1 MAKQLNVD
9 LRFNADV
16 QAAKRS
22 INQLAVELEKLAKPH
37 KIEGISSESLKAA
50 SKAAQEL
57 QGHLQNAVNVNTGKL
72 DLSKFS
78 QSLSR
83 SNTDIQS
90 LALNLSR
97 AGSQGQQAF
106 ASLVR
111 NINMADK
118 SMVGLGA
125 KMNDFATT
133 LKNTARWQISS
144 SILHG
149 FMGTISSALGYAERL
164 NTSLNNIRIVTG
176 QSVDQ
181 MAAFAEKANAAAKA
195 LSTTTTAYTDAA
207 LIYYQQ
213 GLTGKAVEERAEV
226 TLKLANVSRQ
236 SAETVSQQMTGIWNN
251 FYDGSE
257 SLEHYA
263 DVLTK
268 LGATTASSTQ
278 EIATGLEKFA
288 AVADTVGLSYE
299 HAAAALATIT
309 ATTRQSADIVGTAL
323 KTLFARIQDLEVG
336 KTLDDGTTLGKYS
349 QALAA
354 IGVQIKDANGEVRAM
369 DDILD
374 DMGSKWG
381 TLSKDMQIA
390 VAQTVAGTRQY
401 TQLLALMDNWDF
413 MQQNLA
419 TARGAEGEL
428 QKQAD
433 IYAESWEAAQKRV
446 RASAESIFSDL
457 LNDKFFIGANNALSG
472 MLNLIDNVIDGMGG
486 LKTIVLG
493 LGSIFLAKF
502 AKEIPAALQ
511 SVRANIDV
519 ITGEAAKNQQR
530 MYKSIESV
538 GQQMQRSPSAEAA
551 AQGRT
556 MELTSQMA
564 QKLQANLSSLSK
576 AEQAEAQNKIKQVQ
590 AAGDYA
596 AALGREIDLL
606 QQENNLIANRSFNTR
621 QGEDYLAQKEAQ
633 ATEVYAAQRDVTRAK
648 MYQSNVGQI
657 SGIHSDE
664 YKAAT
669 AEVEKM
675 EAALRKAYEAFRE
688 VAAAPEAFQKQVANF
703 ANAAE
708 ELSRLE
714 TLAKNAKNGFDELK
728 NSIAQTEESAATGER
743 SNKAIAE
750 DYKAQAE
757 SIQVFIEQL
766 QQASGAET
774 SFTEKTNAI
783 IEALSKFSGTEANAA
798 EILRNT
804 IDEVLALTE
813 SETDAKA
820 AIDAVTES
828 FLAQRKALSGN
839 MDQTDMAKIEANAR
853 QQGQLKAQQQMATPN
868 IDFKKF
874 AEHTKATSEAVS
886 KFASQLM
893 NLSMAINAVKQL
905 GSIWSNEDLTTGE
918 KITQSLSSISILLMS
933 VAPMIKALDVSLL
946 GEAAAAKVAAGATLT
961 FKETLV
967 GLATGPLAIIL
978 LIAAAVAL
986 IGTAVHDAAKQ
997 IHEASPEGQL
1007 EKAEQESQALTE
1019 ALEDAKSAADALASA
1034 FDAYNEVQN
1043 KLAGCVEGTR
1053 EWVAALQEA
1062 NAATATLLQ
1071 DYPELLDYVKTDS
1084 NGHTYVTQ
1092 EGMDIATQRRQDAVT
1107 AATIADTSGK
1117 QRVKDAQLVVDNQDL
1132 AKKMAGGDA
1141 DLREFIAHH
1150 MDEVA
1155 KIVANTDAKQVEN
1168 QLNDL
1173 FKHETGGRW
1182 GRVTADQINT
1192 AVKQQGLQ
1200 DELSQRVQASHLN
1213 DELAQ
1218 TTNRLNAQSALANNQ
1233 DIQNSKFKDDITN
1246 AIAQGMDQVQKEAAQ
1261 ERRKEF
1267 DKDAA
1272 REYLSNI
1279 KGVNLDNVSDLK
1291 IKGDSITYHD
1301 NEEDKDITVNKEVAI
1316 QGLAAADAL
1325 ANVATSASDLK
1336 GVFEHLDKLSRAD
1349 VEGARGAA
1357 AMLANGNLE
1366 SLNQRDAAQVFSDL
1380 GKSKQTPE
1388 HYLENIFGGAD
1399 ELTAAAE
1406 AAGYESGTDF
1416 AKAFLDEVQ
1425 SVNNAW
1431 SKIKI
1436 PEELQ
1441 DGNLLGLGAA
1451 KQLQETFDMI
1461 KTNVGSNGAASFI
1474 NEINQALQGLDAE
1487 EKAEALNRIA
1497 SIDFTSSDAMSQ
1509 MASIILE
1516 LGGNLDTTSMAWQHF
1531 IDMMQQ
1537 AGNCKPSFQD
1547 VINDLIN
1554 LRSALKDV
1562 DFGSVVDADTMAQI
1576 AQLSP
1581 ALQDAFIQ
1589 TEDGYAF
1596 LGDQKQLQDAMTE
1609 GLMRQAAAYQEAG
1622 NRAEEYKEKLAD
1634 SGLSNIFRDSLA
1646 DEESQ
1651 KYVFGGF
1658 DTTGDAKLKAIE
1670 MMQGVEGGSQI
1681 MQDALGSETM
1691 QNLQEVL
1698 STAEGID
1705 SVYSRINE
1713 HLQQGS
1719 ELLLDQ
1725 QEKLASQA
1733 TTVEQLNML
1742 SSMGVGDDVYAKQAG
1757 LLIGTAEDSSQA
1769 LSFLNDLTIG
1779 LENLPVGTIEALG
1792 EKFHNARDEAL
1803 ALKEAM
1809 ANGADADTLAELG
1822 DDLQNAISGANLADK
1837 YGMDASVVEDMVDSY
1852 EELYDSISDGSVLLE
1867 NNANSA
1873 QDAAERYIRLNQAVD
1888 DLVDNSDDYVDLLGE
1903 IAKSNKLAAGAARDS
1918 SKSMITASD
1927 GYKKFKTTLADL
1939 LDTSEDFVDMDLME
1953 KLDPKDIVA
1962 AANGSEEAIGR
1973 IRDAFIDLQGEA
1985 LDVDLSPL
1993 KEQLASMQ
2001 DGEAMDL
2008 TFTVDGDT
2016 EPLMQKLLDAA
2027 VQSGMTA
2034 AEIEDMFAGMGIDC
2048 DVTPLEGSLTEAQQ
2062 AAVDAGDAI
2071 VSNLGI
2077 EATDT
2082 SEEVQHEETEEMTG
2096 QTVVTTPTP
2105 ANFTAGAASINY
2117 TTSAVDT
2124 GEDGPKVMNATAN
2137 ITPVHAFIAGQTVPS
2152 VHVTPETE
2160 TVTSEKTTVAPG
2172 MMVSNA
2178 KKSAGGKVNKGGGG
2192 RGGGGRRGGGGGRRC
2207 FVAGTLVSLIKG
2219 YKPIEQ
2225 LKVGDTVLS
2234 YNEKC
2239 KKNEYSQVLQVMIHD
2254 TIELFYT
2261 VYIDDETI
2269 TATGTHPFYI
2279 IHNGIGDWIELQNVS
2294 IGDYVLYADGTI
2306 HEITDID
2313 IDIKAKRVYNLEV
2326 SGNHNY
2332 YVGINQILVHNKGG
2346 GRRRGGGGRAA
2357 RAMTSAQKAT
2367 TTTNDIERY
2376 HEVSKSLDSVQYR
2389 YSQLSKS
2396 RNRVFGSQYAKNL
2409 EKENKLLIEQL
2420 RIVKRYQLENRD
2432 WVNRDKDILVRGRQV
2447 QWTEKDVKGNENLR
2461 IAQRGGLAALAQYGN
2476 GAFINDN
2483 GKTINIKDIYKK
2495 FGNVDLSF
2503 TNEGLLTDAALKQ
2516 INNMTE
2522 AQSVEVANRIL
2533 DISGDGVIRNWYE
2546 IQEMLVK
2553 ELEKKQTEYNK
2564 KQLELRNYAD
2574 DSETGKALAI
2584 AAENELART
2593 EAEVTA
2599 MQDFINQLE
2608 ESISVLHEQAEAYQD
2623 LIDQMQELN
2632 LERLTYELEQREKLQ
2647 DKYTSMIELSISRL
2661 EDNYRKI
2668 PEIMRLYFQPWN
2680 SNKLNGT
2687 QTNSL
2692 YGLIRD
2698 MTFGNFGENG
2708 SIWKADDPLRKLWA
2722 LATSEKNTGIEV
2734 LAEAAKIISDPH
2746 ALLNVESILD
2756 SQNKDDKTAGIS
2768 AVQYMEVLDDLF
2780 SKYGDAAE
2788 QLIDLQKQ
2796 MPKYYKDALDG
2807 FLDDIEKIMSR
2818 MDHNR
2823 ETIEHYSNLM
2833 GLIGSNYNNSY
2844 MNRIIQNGDVK
2855 AVAVAD
2861 PSKIFK
2867 QNMDLLYKTN
2877 DQMLTHAIDAKK
2889 EEFAALKAELADW
2902 DAKYKDLVSRG
2913 MLDEADIV
2921 KRNMIEPLEEQ
2932 IMDVE
2937 NNVFELLEERLD
2949 KAKEHT
2955 ESNIKYIFDEL
2966 EDTLTTMT
2974 GSNASM
2980 GWDALSQAMGLA
2992 TDRAEEF
2999 LTPYQKAYEL
3009 SSMMRTVQA
3018 DMDKTDN
3025 QAAKTKLQNFTE
3037 RIKRM
3042 EREGELSRAELEI
3055 EKARYEQLLAQI
3067 ALEEAQNAK
3076 STVRL
3081 QRDSEGNYGYVYTAD
3096 KDAIDDATQKLDDT
3110 RANIYEITK
3119 KYYEESVQL
3128 TAQLAQEYQE
3138 ANQQLLEMRLNDE
3151 ISEAEYWERKDK
3163 LASLYNQRILDQREK
3178 FFLTQGI
3185 LHNEFSEA
3193 ENDIWAKDFAFLVDS
3208 TNTVDAR
3215 IGEFV
3220 TTAENEI
3227 TELDKIRQQV
3237 FDDTEFGLK
3246 DLQSN
3251 VQSLEQKDA
3260 DLATEIKQDLIPAM
3274 RNLLGDIKN
3283 QTAAWLEEYKAI
3295 ETVIDAYQAYQQ
3307 AITNYNEG
3315 MLLDYSGD
3323 TDYDKVLTNLLRSNG
3338 YNLDDPEVQKLLL
3351 ERKGWATQNNK
3362 QSNDDFLNDVLM
3374 NTDWSAMLGKYA
3386 FRLPGITNAANAD
3399 SALIDRFVE
3408 TRGKKLEAQGKT
3420 DDNSRET
3427 VVNAALKSAW
3437 GNNWSAIDSIS
3448 VGSNGK
3454 PATGLTVKE
3463 EAKQDVAKQAKN
3475 PGDYSQSLLDF
3486 FTWAAR
3492 EGVKAW
3498 DEKMILAFSE
3508 INPHLAAKIALR
3520 NEKITN
3526 SESEDI
3532 LKYMNTREFKD
3543 LLQQLGYYSANLDQD
3558 MGDISEALTFFI
3570 REINDYGGHV
3580 VDERALTEY
3589 PILDYLWGKRKLKIS
3604 KSNDPK
3610 VKQYAE
3616 ESFSDWLKEPGV
3628 KDKLI
3633 KKYDT
3638 GGFTGAWGPEGKFA
3652 LLHEKELVLNKKDT
3666 ENILDAVAMIRELSN
3681 AIDLRALSYAV
3692 GGGILSPSIGNNSQT
3707 IEQQVTIQA
3716 SFPNATD
3723 HNEIEQAFTTL
3734 INRATQYAGVPID

>member
-9 LRFNADV
+9 LRFNADT

-22 INQLAVELEKLAKPH
+22 INQLATELEKLSKPH

-125 KMNDFATT
+125 KMTDFATT

-251 FYDGSE
+251 FYDGSK
-257 SLEHYA
+257 SLESYA

-288 AVADTVGLSYE
+288 AIADTVGLSYE

-354 IGVQIKDANGEVRAM
+354 IGVQIKDANGEVRSM

-374 DMGSKWG
+374 DMGSKWD

-401 TQLLALMDNWDF
+401 TQLMALMDNWDF

-428 QKQAD
+428 QRQAD
-433 IYAESWEAAQKRV
+433 VYAESWEAAQKRV
-446 RASAESIFSDL
+446 RASAESLYSDL
-457 LNDKFFIGANNALSG
+457 LNDKFFIGMNNGLAG
-472 MLNLIDNVIDGMGG
+472 FLNLIDNVIDGFGG
-486 LKTIVLG
+486 LKTIIMGV
-493 LGSIFLAKF
+493 GSIFMAKF
-502 AKEIPAALQ
+502 AKEIPTALQ
-511 SVRANIDV
+511 NLRTNLDV
-519 ITGEAAKNQQR
+519 ITGQAAKNQQQ

-538 GQQMQRSPSAEAA
+538 GQQMMRSPSAETA

-556 MELTSQMA
+556 MELTAKMSA
-564 QKLQANLSSLSK
+564 QLQANLSSLSK
-576 AEQAEAQNKIKQVQ
+576 AEQAEAQSKIKQVQ
-590 AAGDYA
+590 AAGEYA
-596 AALGREIDLL
+596 AALGKEIDLL
-606 QQENNLIANRSFNTR
+606 QQENNLVANQSFLKRSGQDNA
-621 QGEDYLAQKEAQ
+621 LLKEAQ
-633 ATEVYAAQRDVTRAK
+633 ATEVHAAQREVIQAK
-648 MYQSNVGQI
+648 MRQSYAGKT
-657 SGIHSDE
+657 SGINSEE
-664 YKAAT
+664 YKTAT
-669 AEVEKM
+669 AEVEKY
-675 EAALRKAYEAFRE
+675 EAALRKAYDAYRQ
-688 VAAAPEAFQKQVANF
+688 VAAAPDVFQKQANNF
-703 ANAAE
+703 AKATQEVSRLQEKANQAKAGFE
-708 ELSRLE
+708 ELKTAITATSESQQSGSR
-714 TLAKNAKNGFDELK
+714 TGTAV
-728 NSIAQTEESAATGER
+728 AA
-743 SNKAIAE
+743 

-757 SIQVFIEQL
+757 SIKVFTEYL
-766 QQASGAET
+766 QEASGAGT
-774 SFTEKTNAI
+774 QFTEKTSLITEKLADFTG
-783 IEALSKFSGTEANAA
+783 KEANAA
-798 EILRNT
+798 EILRSF
-804 IDEVLALTE
+804 IDEILALTE
-813 SETDAKA
+813 TEADVTN
-820 AIDAVTES
+820 AIDKATEAM
-828 FLAQRKALSGN
+828 LRQRNALSKK
-839 MDQTDMAKIEANAR
+839 MDTKDVQKIEDNAR
-853 QQGQLKAQQQMATPN
+853 HQGQLKAQQEMAAPTV
-868 IDFKKF
+868 DFNKF
-874 AEHTKATSEAVS
+874 AQHTQKMGESVG
-886 KFASQLM
+886 KFAGQLM
-893 NLSMAINAVKQL
+893 NLGMAISSIKQL
-905 GSIWSNEDLTTGE
+905 GSIWSNEDLSMGE
-918 KITQSLSSISILLMS
+918 KLTQSISSVSIVLMS
-933 VAPMIKALDVSLL
+933 ASAMMKAFDISLL
-946 GEAAAAKVAAGATLT
+946 GAAASAKVAAGATLT
-961 FKETLV
+961 FGETLA
-967 GLATGPLAIIL
+967 GLAAGPLGIL
-978 LIAAAVAL
+978 LLAVAGIAL
-986 IGTAVHDAAKQ
+986 IGTAIKEASKA

-1007 EKAEQESQALTE
+1007 EKAEEQSQALSD
-1019 ALEDAKSAADALASA
+1019 ALSDAKSAADALASA

-1053 EWVAALQEA
+1053 EWAAALQEA
-1062 NAATATLLQ
+1062 NAATAALLQ

-1173 FKHETGGRW
+1173 FKRETGGRW

-1279 KGVNLDNVSDLK
+1279 KGVNLDNVSGLK

-1325 ANVATSASDLK
+1325 SNVASSASDLK
-1336 GVFEHLDKLSRAD
+1336 AAFEHLDKLSRAD

-1357 AMLANGNLE
+1357 AMLANGNME
-1366 SLNQRDAAQVFSDL
+1366 SLNQRDAAQMMSDL
-1380 GKSKQTPE
+1380 AKAGQTPT
-1388 HYLENIFGGAD
+1388 HYLENLFGGED
-1399 ELTAAAE
+1399 ELLAAAK
-1406 AAGYESGTDF
+1406 AAGYDS
-1416 AKAFLDEVQ
+1416 AKEFVDAFTEEAQ
-1425 SVNNAW
+1425 NINKAW
-1431 SKIKI
+1431 QNIKI
-1436 PEELQ
+1436 PEGLQ

-1451 KQLQETFDMI
+1451 KQLQETFEMI
-1461 KTNVGSNGAASFI
+1461 KTNVGSNSAADFI
-1474 NEINQALQGLDAE
+1474 NQINDALSDLDPE
-1487 EKAEALNRIA
+1487 TKAEALNRIA

-1516 LGGNLDTTSMAWQHF
+1516 LGGNLDATSMAWQHF

-1554 LRSALKDV
+1554 LRSVLKDV

-1589 TEDGYAF
+1589 TADGYAF

-1622 NRAEEYKEKLAD
+1622 QRAENYKQQLED
-1634 SGLSNIFRDSLA
+1634 SGLGNIFRDSLA
-1646 DEESQ
+1646 SEES
-1651 KYVFGGF
+1651 KDTMWGGVNS
-1658 DTTGDAKLKAIE
+1658 TGDAKIKAIE
-1670 MMQGVEGGSQI
+1670 MMQGVEGGQ
-1681 MQDALGSETM
+1681 QVLEDALGPETVA
-1691 QNLQEVL
+1691 NLQEVL
-1698 STAEGID
+1698 STAEGVD

-1713 HLQQGS
+1713 HLNTGS
-1719 ELLLDQ
+1719 ELLQDQ

-1742 SSMGVGDDVYAKQAG
+1742 SSMGVGDDIYAKQAG

-1809 ANGADADTLAELG
+1809 SSGADADTLANLG

-1852 EELYDSISDGSVLLE
+1852 QDLYDSISDGTVLLE

-1873 QDAAERYIRLNQAVD
+1873 QDAAERYIRLNNAVD
-1888 DLVDNSDDYVDLLGE
+1888 DLVDNSDDYVDVLDE

-1918 SKSMITASD
+1918 SKSMISASD
-1927 GYKKFKTTLADL
+1927 GYKRFKTTLADL

-1953 KLDPKDIVA
+1953 KLDPKDIA
-1962 AANGSEEAIGR
+1962 AAASGSEEAIGR

-2105 ANFTAGAASINY
+2105 ANFTASAASINY
-2117 TTSAVDT
+2117 STSAVDT

-2207 FVAGTLVSLIKG
+2207 FVAGTLVSTLYG
-2219 YKPIEQ
+2219 YVPIEQ
-2225 LKVGDTVLS
+2225 LRVGDTVLS
-2234 YNEKC
+2234 YNEKLQ
-2239 KKNEYSQVLQVMIHD
+2239 KNEYSQVLQIMIHD

-2261 VYIDDETI
+2261 LHIEDEII
-2269 TATGTHPFYI
+2269 TSTGTHPFYI
-2279 IHNGIGDWIELQNVS
+2279 IRNGYGDWIEVQDVNVN
-2294 IGDYVLYADGTI
+2294 DLVMFADGTLHKI
-2306 HEITDID
+2306 IDID
-2313 IDIKAKRVYNLEV
+2313 IDIKATRVYNLEV

-2332 YVGINQILVHNKGG
+2332 YVGTNQILVHNKGG
-2346 GRRRGGGGRAA
+2346 GRRRGGGGGGRTMTAA
-2357 RAMTSAQKAT
+2357 QSAQTA
-2367 TTTNDIERY
+2367 NDIERY
-2376 HEVSKSLDSVQYR
+2376 HVV
-2389 YSQLSKS
+2389 
-2396 RNRVFGSQYAKNL
+2396 G
-2409 EKENKLLIEQL
+2409 
-2420 RIVKRYQLENRD
+2420 
-2432 WVNRDKDILVRGRQV
+2432 
-2447 QWTEKDVKGNENLR
+2447 
-2461 IAQRGGLAALAQYGN
+2461 
-2476 GAFINDN
+2476 
-2483 GKTINIKDIYKK
+2483 
-2495 FGNVDLSF
+2495 
-2503 TNEGLLTDAALKQ
+2503 
-2516 INNMTE
+2516 
-2522 AQSVEVANRIL
+2522 
-2533 DISGDGVIRNWYE
+2533 
-2546 IQEMLVK
+2546 
-2553 ELEKKQTEYNK
+2553 
-2564 KQLELRNYAD
+2564 KQLESVSHGYNLLEKARN
-2574 DSETGKALAI
+2574 
-2584 AAENELART
+2584 R
-2593 EAEVTA
+2593 
-2599 MQDFINQLE
+2599 
-2608 ESISVLHEQAEAYQD
+2608 
-2623 LIDQMQELN
+2623 
-2632 LERLTYELEQREKLQ
+2632 
-2647 DKYTSMIELSISRL
+2647 
-2661 EDNYRKI
+2661 
-2668 PEIMRLYFQPWN
+2668 
-2680 SNKLNGT
+2680 
-2687 QTNSL
+2687 
-2692 YGLIRD
+2692 
-2698 MTFGNFGENG
+2698 TFGAQ
-2708 SIWKADDPLRKLWA
+2708 SIKNLKEEIKLMQK
-2722 LATSEKNTGIEV
+2722 E
-2734 LAEAAKIISDPH
+2734 
-2746 ALLNVESILD
+2746 
-2756 SQNKDDKTAGIS
+2756 
-2768 AVQYMEVLDDLF
+2768 
-2780 SKYGDAAE
+2780 
-2788 QLIDLQKQ
+2788 IDLQKQ
-2796 MPKYYKDALDG
+2796 YYQENRRYINSDKFNLVLGTQKQWTEQIDAAGNTRVKSGYTGGLVDLIAFASRQYKTGNAASQGSSKFKEFYNILTKNLSASLVQQISADASSSGYISDATGQKLKTYLQTHEDEMFNIANSILGYKDNSGVALNWKELQEEYLAELNRAEADYNARILTYQGASDTEENKWEVKQLEQAKERVQTERDEFQTLIDQLEESVALQKEIQEQYEDFIDSLQEINLALVREFTEQRQTYLDHMRTITDQTMSKIEDDFTKIPELMAMYYDKDNPNSIWSSIEREGSLWYSDWMQAKELLNKNVFDGSGHLTWVSTSDKVLDRNGNEIDLEKLGYGDTTNLGISDRIYMESLAEYFEKYSDKISELIDLDKQIGTYYLSALQGAAEYMNKLFSRLDRTLELNDHYKNLIGLMGKNFASGNGMYDYQKYMDKYYDTQSKLLKSNMAAEQKRYAMLKDQYNQVKEEYNSANDSYKVALDQYNQLQSEQNKIA
-2807 FLDDIEKIMSR
+2807 LDAAEAR
-2818 MDHNR
+2818 
-2823 ETIEHYSNLM
+2823 
-2833 GLIGSNYNNSY
+2833 
-2844 MNRIIQNGDVK
+2844 
-2855 AVAVAD
+2855 
-2861 PSKIFK
+2861 
-2867 QNMDLLYKTN
+2867 
-2877 DQMLTHAIDAKK
+2877 KK
-2889 EEFAALKAELADW
+2889 DYE
-2902 DAKYKDLVSRG
+2902 
-2913 MLDEADIV
+2913 
-2921 KRNMIEPLEEQ
+2921 NMIFDLEEQ
-2932 IMDVE
+2932 VNESQDRIFE
-2937 NNVFELLEERLD
+2937 NAAAQIENAQEQCEAAIEEIFR
-2949 KAKEHT
+2949 KAEN
-2955 ESNIKYIFDEL
+2955 SDI
-2966 EDTLTTMT
+2966 LTN
-2974 GSNASM
+2974 GL
-2980 GWDALSQAMGLA
+2980 GWDALSTSIDLA
-2992 TDRAEEF
+2992 TQHADNYLTKYRQMYETTTF
-2999 LTPYQKAYEL
+2999 LNKIQT
-3009 SSMMRTVQA
+3009 
-3018 DMDKTDN
+3018 DMDKTTN
-3025 QAAKTKLQNFTE
+3025 QAAKTKLQDFSKLIENMQ
-3037 RIKRM
+3037 KQ
-3042 EREGELSRAELEI
+3042 GELSVWELETA
-3055 EKARYEQLLAQI
+3055 KARYEQLKAQI
-3067 ALEEAQNAK
+3067 ALEEAQDAK
-3076 STVRL
+3076 AIVRL

-3096 KDAIDDATQKLDDT
+3096 QDSIDEAKQNLLDATN
-3110 RANIYEITK
+3110 NIYELEEGYKDEAIQAIANLESEWFAATQSLVDM
-3119 KYYEESVQL
+3119 YYNGEIDHEEYSKRLADINEHYHQL
-3128 TAQLAQEYQE
+3128 
-3138 ANQQLLEMRLNDE
+3138 
-3151 ISEAEYWERKDK
+3151 
-3163 LASLYNQRILDQREK
+3163 ILDQQAK
-3178 FFLTQGI
+3178 FNFSSEI
-3185 LHNEFSEA
+3185 LDNEFNEGRMDTWSGTY
-3193 ENDIWAKDFAFLVDS
+3193 NFLVDNIKNAGELIRQTATDSEIRIKALDAVREEIFNNTDLGMQNLDQTLNDLIS
-3208 TNTVDAR
+3208 TN
-3215 IGEFV
+3215 
-3220 TTAENEI
+3220 
-3227 TELDKIRQQV
+3227 
-3237 FDDTEFGLK
+3237 
-3246 DLQSN
+3246 
-3251 VQSLEQKDA
+3251 A
-3260 DLATEIKQDLIPAM
+3260 DYAKEIKEDVIPAM
-3274 RNLLGDIKN
+3274 KDLLQRTLD
-3283 QTAAWLEEYKAI
+3283 QTKAI
-3295 ETVIDAYQAYQQ
+3295 ENQREQLKELIAEYEKYQKW
-3307 AITNYNEG
+3307 ITNKENFMTTKYDENINYASDILE
-3315 MLLDYSGD
+3315 LLQA
-3323 TDYDKVLTNLLRSNG
+3323 NG
-3338 YNLDDPEVQKLLL
+3338 YDFSDPKIQQLLL
-3351 ERKGWATQNNK
+3351 ERQAKHEQTGKGEDNSDWIAK
-3362 QSNDDFLNDVLM
+3362 MLSNYIYENGLDS
-3374 NTDWSAMLGKYA
+3374 TDWKNGN
-3386 FRLPGITNAANAD
+3386 GIVTN
-3399 SALIDRFVE
+3399 I
-3408 TRGKKLEAQGKT
+3408 
-3420 DDNSRET
+3420 
-3427 VVNAALKSAW
+3427 
-3437 GNNWSAIDSIS
+3437 
-3448 VGSNGK
+3448 
-3454 PATGLTVKE
+3454 ATGLSKWNAQYSPGSTT
-3463 EAKQDVAKQAKN
+3463 DVQQLINQGYENAWGTGYDNEN
-3475 PGDYSQSLLDF
+3475 PTFERTNVLGGDYGVDTAYHGDYSAALDAF
-3486 FTWAAR
+3486 WAWAAGSGR
-3492 EGVKAW
+3492 LWNEQMVKLFG
-3498 DEKMILAFSE
+3498 EL
-3508 INPHLAAKIALR
+3508 NPNLIAKIAGR
-3520 NEKITN
+3520 NDKIAKQIKEGINEYPVESIKEMLVKRGIYLKDPKDQAQWTDMILWAMDWIGKAGYGGTN
-3526 SESEDI
+3526 SNWTPTMFNSVGL
-3532 LKYMNTREFKD
+3532 LKYMWEQRQNKARS
-3543 LLQQLGYYSANLDQD
+3543 SASGTEAAKYKEQTLD
-3558 MGDISEALTFFI
+3558 
-3570 REINDYGGHV
+3570 
-3580 VDERALTEY
+3580 
-3589 PILDYLWGKRKLKIS
+3589 
-3604 KSNDPK
+3604 
-3610 VKQYAE
+3610 
-3616 ESFSDWLKEPGV
+3616 DWLRSQG
-3628 KDKLI
+3628 
-3633 KKYDT
+3633 YT
-3638 GGFTGAWGPEGKFA
+3638 GFASGGFTGVWGSDGKLA
-3652 LLHEKELVLNKKDT
+3652 ILHEKELVLNKEDT